1 MDEPIRVL
9 VPILHV
15 LKKGYTVVKK
25 LLDPNIPSKNYRV
38 VFGYIA
44 VSASMFV
51 NVSAR
56 MVVIGHK
63 WERPSRQNV
72 LASRWISYN
81 FLLLSNK
88 REHLIDS

>member
-25 LLDPNIPSKNYRV
+25 LLDPNIPSENYRV

-44 VSASMFV
+44 VSACMFV
-51 NVSAR
+51 DVSTG
-56 MVVIGHK
+56 MIVIGHK

-72 LASRWISYN
+72 LASGWISDD
-81 FLLLSNK
+81 FSF
-88 REHLIDS
+88 S